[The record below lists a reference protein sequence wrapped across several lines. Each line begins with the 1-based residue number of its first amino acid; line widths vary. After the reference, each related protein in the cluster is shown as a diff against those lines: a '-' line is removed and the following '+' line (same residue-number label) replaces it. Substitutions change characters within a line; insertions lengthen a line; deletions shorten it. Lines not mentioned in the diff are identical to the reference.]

1 MLERRWTRWI
11 LILGVW
17 TLLGAL
23 SAVRV
28 ALSFAYS
35 GAAVSWR
42 RALVI
47 ALADWYAWAL
57 LAPAIGWLARRL
69 RSEQSGQGR
78 ISRQP
83 DHSFSGGGER

>member
-11 LILGVW
+11 LIFGVW

-47 ALADWYAWAL
+47 ALADWYA
-57 LAPAIGWLARRL
+57 
-69 RSEQSGQGR
+69 
-78 ISRQP
+78 
-83 DHSFSGGGER
+83 